1 MDRPVTQV
9 SFAAVRVEFGA
20 TRLLEEVTFTVTRGE
35 RWGII
40 GRNGAGKTTLFR
52 LVTGD
57 LQPASGTVARASGLR
72 VSLLDQQRDFADA
85 ATVWEAAAGPFRPV
99 LELERSLAAQ
109 AVALAEAGDRVT
121 EQALARYDHD
131 LERFQREDGYAVAA
145 RVDAVLHG
153 LGFDPD
159 EARGRPLDGLSG
171 GERGRLGLVRQL
183 VAPADLLLLDEPT
196 NHLDLET
203 TRWLEGHL
211 RQLDATVLVVSHDRA
226 FLQAVVDHV
235 LHLEAGTAQP
245 YSGDYE
251 AFVRQ
256 RVERR
261 LTRQRAFAKQ
271 ARVIAAEEDYIR
283 RNIAGQNSAQAKGRR
298 RRLQRISR
306 LSPPPGEE
314 GALALRL
321 AADERGGDQVLVA
334 AHVALDIEGRHL
346 LHDFTARISRGE
358 VVGLIGP
365 NGAGKSTL
373 LRTVVGDR
381 APDAGEIRVPES
393 VRIAYYRQDLAQVP
407 QDRTLYQIIADL
419 RPSWGRGPIQGHLGR
434 FGFSGDSVQRRAGS
448 LSGGE
453 TARVALAM
461 MMLSGAN
468 FLIFDEPTNHLDV
481 ESIEA
486 LEDAIEAFDGTVLL
500 VSHDR
505 ALLRALTTRTW
516 VLHETRITDFD
527 GGFDEWEV
535 ASAEREHAAAVAA
548 AEEEALRKVR
558 ERKATRGPEELR
570 RRRHSERRAAERAV
584 AEAERRVGER
594 ERRIEELRARL
605 EDPALYL
612 MPDAASQAHRL
623 GAELDATRAELE
635 AAFAEW
641 EAATRAMEA
650 SG

>member
-1 MDRPVTQV
+1 MTQIAFAGVT
-9 SFAAVRVEFGA
+9 VEFGA
-20 TRLLEEVTFTVTRGE
+20 TRLLQNVTFTVSRGE

-52 LVTGD
+52 LATGE
-57 LQPASGTVARASGLR
+57 LVPTAGSVARATGLR
-72 VSLLDQQRDFADA
+72 TSLMDQQREFAGA
-85 ATVWEAAAGPFRPV
+85 LSVWEAAAGPFRS
-99 LELERSLAAQ
+99 LLDLERSLAEQ

-121 EQALARYDHD
+121 DQALARYDRD
-131 LERFQREDGYAVAA
+131 LERFQREDGYSIAA
-145 RVDAVLHG
+145 RIDAVLHG

-159 EARGRPLDGLSG
+159 DARRRALDGLSG

-203 TRWLEGHL
+203 TRWLENYL

-235 LHLEAGTAQP
+235 LHLEAGTAVA
-245 YSGDYE
+245 YAGDYE
-251 AFVRQ
+251 AFLRQ
-256 RVERR
+256 RAERR
-261 LTRQRAFAKQ
+261 LSQQRAFAKQ
-271 ARVIAAEEDYIR
+271 SRTLAAEEDYIR

-298 RRLQRISR
+298 RRLERVSR
-306 LSPPPGEE
+306 LSAPSGED
-314 GALALRL
+314 GAMALRL

-334 AHVALDIEGRHL
+334 SDVRLEIEGRTL
-346 LHDFTARISRGE
+346 IRDFSARVGRGDRI
-358 VVGLIGP
+358 GLVGP
-365 NGAGKSTL
+365 NGTGKSTL
-373 LRTVVGDR
+373 IRAIVGDR
-381 APDAGEIRVPES
+381 APDGGEIRVPDS
-393 VRIAYYRQDLAQVP
+393 VRIAHYRQDLAQVP
-407 QDRTLYQIIADL
+407 QDRTLYEVIAGL

-434 FGFSGDSVQRRAGS
+434 FGFSGDSVQLGTAT

-486 LEDAIEAFDGTVLL
+486 LEDAIEEFDGSVLL

-505 ALLRALTTRTW
+505 ALLRALTTRMW
-516 VLHETRITDFD
+516 VLHRERITDFD
-527 GGFDEWEV
+527 GGFADWEV

-548 AEEEALRKVR
+548 KEEEASRRVR
-558 ERKATRGPEELR
+558 ERKTTRVPDDDR
-570 RRRHSERRAAERAV
+570 RSRHSVRRTAERTV
-584 AEAERRVGER
+584 AEAEQRVAER
-594 ERRIEELRARL
+594 ERQVADLGAQL

-612 MPDAASQAHRL
+612 ASDGPERAHQL
-623 GAELDATRAELE
+623 GIELERARVELE

-641 EAATRAMEA
+641 EAATRALE
-650 SG
+650 SIG